1 MRINITIH
9 KNILIKIL
17 KDIYTDSSLG
27 PLLGFKGGTA
37 AYLFY
42 GLNRFS
48 VDLDFDLLDE
58 AREQEVLEKVEKVAR
73 KYGTIKKNTDKKY
86 TLFILLSY
94 SEEAQ
99 NIKIEIN
106 KRYFNSQYEVRNYLG
121 ISMLIMRPEDMFAH
135 KLVAMTERRKI
146 ANRDIFDTYFFLNS
160 NWEINRE
167 IVEQRT
173 KTSFTSYLKRCIDF
187 LEDKSERGILFGMG
201 ELINEKQK
209 SWVKS
214 KLKKETIFLLK
225 LMLENE
231 KKIKGS
237 LVKKPQKW

>member
-1 MRINITIH
+1 MRVNIATH

-48 VDLDFDLLDE
+48 VDLDFDLLN
-58 AREQEVLEKVEKVAR
+58 ATKEQEVFEKAEKIVS
-73 KYGTIKKNTDKKY
+73 KYGTVREKTNKKY

-99 NIKIEIN
+99 NIKIKIN
-106 KRYFNSQYEVRNYLG
+106 KRSFDSQYEVKNYLG
-121 ISMLIMRPEDMFAH
+121 ISMLVMRSEDMFAH

-146 ANRDIFDTYFFLNS
+146 ANRDIFDNHFFLNS
-160 NWEINRE
+160 DWEINRE

-173 KTSFTSYLKRCIDF
+173 KTSFANYLKRCIDF
-187 LEDKSERGILFGMG
+187 LEDKSERGILSGMG

-231 KKIKGS
+231 KNKKIK
-237 LVKKPQKW
+237 

>member
-1 MRINITIH
+1 MRVNITTH

-37 AYLFY
+37 VYLFY
-42 GLNRFS
+42 SLNRFS
-48 VDLDFDLLDE
+48 VDLDFDLLNE
-58 AREQEVLEKVEKVAR
+58 SKEQEVFEKVEKIA
-73 KYGTIKKNTDKKY
+73 KEYGMVKDKINKSH

-106 KRYFNSQYEVRNYLG
+106 KRSFGSQYEVKNYLG
-121 ISMLIMRPEDMFAH
+121 ISMLVMRSEDMFAH
-135 KLVAMTERRKI
+135 KLVAMTERGKI
-146 ANRDIFDTYFFLNS
+146 ANRDIFDTHFFLKAD
-160 NWEINRE
+160 WEINRE
-167 IVEQRT
+167 IIEQRT
-173 KTSFTSYLKRCIDF
+173 KTSFATYLKRCIDF
-187 LEDKSERGILFGMG
+187 LESKSERGILFGIG

-209 SWVKS
+209 YWVKS
-214 KLKKETIFLLK
+214 KLKKDTIFLLK

-231 KKIKGS
+231 KNKE
-237 LVKKPQKW
+237 L

>member
-1 MRINITIH
+1 MRVNITTH

-42 GLNRFS
+42 SLNRFS
-48 VDLDFDLLDE
+48 VDLDFDLLNE
-58 AREQEVLEKVEKVAR
+58 NKEQEVFEKVEKIAR
-73 KYGTIKKNTDKKY
+73 EYGMVKDKINKSH

-106 KRYFNSQYEVRNYLG
+106 KRSFGSQYEVKNYLG
-121 ISMLIMRPEDMFAH
+121 ISMLVMRSEDMFAH
-135 KLVAMTERRKI
+135 KLVAMTERGKI
-146 ANRDIFDTYFFLNS
+146 ANRDIFDTHFFLKAD
-160 NWEINRE
+160 WEINRE
-167 IVEQRT
+167 IIEQRT
-173 KTSFTSYLKRCIDF
+173 KTSFATYLKRCIDF
-187 LEDKSERGILFGMG
+187 LEVKSERGILFGIG

-209 SWVKS
+209 YWVKS
-214 KLKKETIFLLK
+214 KLKKDTIFLLK

-231 KKIKGS
+231 KNKE
-237 LVKKPQKW
+237 L

>member
-1 MRINITIH
+1 MRVNITTH

-48 VDLDFDLLDE
+48 VDLDFDLLNKTK
-58 AREQEVLEKVEKVAR
+58 EQEVFEKVEKIAR
-73 KYGTIKKNTDKKY
+73 EYGMVKDKINKSH
-86 TLFILLSY
+86 TLFILISY

-99 NIKIEIN
+99 NVKIEIN
-106 KRYFNSQYEVRNYLG
+106 KRYFDSQYEVRNYLG
-121 ISMLIMRPEDMFAH
+121 ISMLVMRSEDMFAH
-135 KLVAMTERRKI
+135 KLVAMTERGKI
-146 ANRDIFDTYFFLNS
+146 ANRDIFDTYFFLKS
-160 NWEINRE
+160 DWEINRE

-173 KTSFTSYLKRCIDF
+173 KTSFVAYLERCIDF

-209 SWVKS
+209 SWAKS

-231 KKIKGS
+231 KNKELK
-237 LVKKPQKW
+237 